1 MGISV
6 LMSVYAKEKPEF
18 LKQAIES
25 VIHQTKQPDEILLVK
40 DGPLTTELEIAITE
54 ITQQLADSNSPIE
67 FRTYQFEEN
76 VQLGRALRKGVELC
90 QHELIARMDSDD
102 ISLPDRL
109 EKQYTYMMAH
119 ENIAVIG
126 GYIEEF
132 CEETGETSI
141 RNTPVGMPAIRSYAR
156 FRNPLNHVTV
166 MFRKQAIL
174 EAGNYR
180 HYPYFEDYDLWSR
193 VLAAGHEVDSIP
205 EIMVRVRVGKEMY
218 GRRGGTAYCKTA
230 LSLRREQH
238 KLGITNT
245 LEYWIACCISV
256 SITLVPNSLRKA
268 IYQILLRK

>member
-6 LMSVYAKEKPEF
+6 LMSVYARENPEF
-18 LKQAIES
+18 FKQAMKSI
-25 VIHQTKQPDEILLVK
+25 IQQTRQPDEILLIK
-40 DGPLTTELEIAITE
+40 DGPLTEELEKAIEE
-54 ITQQLADSNSPIE
+54 IHQKLADEKSAIE

-90 QHELIARMDSDD
+90 KHEFIARMDTDD

-109 EKQYTYMMAH
+109 ELQYNYMMEH
-119 ENIAVIG
+119 EKIAIVG

-141 RNTPVGMPAIRSYAR
+141 RNTPVGMDAIRSYAR

-166 MFRKQAIL
+166 MFRKSAVL

-193 VLAAGHEVDSIP
+193 VLAAGYEVDSIP
-205 EIMVRVRVGKEMY
+205 EIMVRVRVGTEMY
-218 GRRGGTAYCKTA
+218 GRRGGAAYCKTA
-230 LSLRREQH
+230 LSLRKEQH

-245 LEYWIACCISV
+245 LEYLIACCISI
-256 SITLVPNSLRKA
+256 SITLVPNSLRKT
-268 IYQILLRK
+268 IYQTLLRK